1 MENAKVTKN
10 CDGVGGGLKN
20 AKVINWKM
28 QKLQKIGWGGVF
40 KNAEVIKQ
48 ENAKV
53 TKIGFGG
60 GLQKCKSYRIR
71 KCKSLSKWGLF

>member
-1 MENAKVTKN
+1 MQKLLKSGWGGLRGRGVYKNAKVTKN

-40 KNAEVIKQ
+40 KNAEVIK
-48 ENAKV
+48 
-53 TKIGFGG
+53 
-60 GLQKCKSYRIR
+60 
-71 KCKSLSKWGLF
+71 